1 MSAFL
6 HSRACQTLG
15 PERRS
20 GAENSLTHR
29 VQTALVEDEAS
40 QGVGEGAEPPVRA
53 GG

>member
-6 HSRACQTLG
+6 HSKACQRPG

-29 VQTALVEDEAS
+29 AQTALVEDEAS
-40 QGVGEGAEPPVRA
+40 QGLGEGAEPPVRA